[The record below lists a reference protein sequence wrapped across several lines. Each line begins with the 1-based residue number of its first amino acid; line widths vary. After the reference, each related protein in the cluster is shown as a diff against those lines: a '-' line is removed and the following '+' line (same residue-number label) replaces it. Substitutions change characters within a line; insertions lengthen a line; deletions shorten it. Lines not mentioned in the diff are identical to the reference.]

1 MLLYLAGL
9 ICAVWC
15 VFDIL
20 KKPITLP
27 GKVLTTVAVLLT
39 SWIGILVYY
48 LWARHHLTEW
58 FK

>member
-1 MLLYLAGL
+1 MLIYLAGL
-9 ICAVWC
+9 ICALWC

-27 GKVLTTVAVLLT
+27 GKLLTALAVLLT
-39 SWIGILVYY
+39 SWIGIIVYY
-48 LWARHHLTEW
+48 FWARHHVTEW

>member
-1 MLLYLAGL
+1 
-9 ICAVWC
+9 

-39 SWIGILVYY
+39 SWLGILVYY